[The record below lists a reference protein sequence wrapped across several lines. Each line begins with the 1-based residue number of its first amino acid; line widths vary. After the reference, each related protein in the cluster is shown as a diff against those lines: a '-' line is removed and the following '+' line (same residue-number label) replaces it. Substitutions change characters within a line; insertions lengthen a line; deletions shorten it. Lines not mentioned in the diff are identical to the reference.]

1 MLLRPFIAMQ
11 NRNTE
16 ITLNYFCF
24 VLCFGFDIPFEI
36 LTAVLQ
42 GRDVWE
48 FTAISGR
55 FILKCKLKK

>member
-11 NRNTE
+11 NRNSE
-16 ITLNYFCF
+16 IILNYFYF
-24 VLCFGFDIPFEI
+24 VLYFGFHIPFEI

-42 GRDVWE
+42 GRDFLEVV
-48 FTAISGR
+48 AINRR